1 MASTDFCCRRV
12 GQVGQATSSSLK
24 RTSPNGGWP
33 IAELYVFVP
42 VVVAAEAVA
51 PSTMGNCVSPETDET
66 SFAVWNVDDAG
77 NRVQPGRI
85 SLTDSQLVFVQKG
98 GEPIRWPLS
107 GLRRYGFDAELFS
120 FESGRRCPTGSGVYA
135 FRCPR
140 AERLFNLLQERIQAQ
155 APARPSSL
163 VDSPPS
169 PEMRQTADYLEP
181 ISIGAQV
188 VSSVHFVSNNS
199 AHHHAPVT
207 GAPGGPVYQNVP
219 VQQSQSTDSVALSPV
234 LTGPNLLTVLPGGA
248 PLAASGVN
256 YVVLD
261 LDHSEPATPTS
272 PTSPVSPQPAPS
284 PPSQHSPSPLGYA
297 QIDFDKTLALQQVA
311 NRQRSGS

>member
-1 MASTDFCCRRV
+1 ADGAAGPPEAGTLSPRERDRGRGLWCRLEPAASPAVRRRRQPLS
-12 GQVGQATSSSLK
+12 GPQRPSRKAG
-24 RTSPNGGWP
+24 P
-33 IAELYVFVP
+33 
-42 VVVAAEAVA
+42 VAAEA
-51 PSTMGNCVSPETDET
+51 TMGNCVSPQTDDA

-140 AERLFNLLQERIQAQ
+140 AERLFNLLQERIQSQ
-155 APARPSSL
+155 APARPPSL

-169 PEMRQTADYLEP
+169 PEMRTTADYLEP

-188 VSSVHFVSNNS
+188 VSSVHFVSNS
-199 AHHHAPVT
+199 AALHPPA
-207 GAPGGPVYQNVP
+207 AGGPVYQNVP
-219 VQQSQSTDSVALSPV
+219 VQQSQNSDTVALSPV
-234 LTGPNLLTVLPGGA
+234 LPGPPP
-248 PLAASGVN
+248 PLSTPGVN

-272 PTSPVSPQPAPS
+272 PTSPLSPPPAPS

-297 QIDFDKTLALQQVA
+297 QIDFDKTMALQQVA

>member
-1 MASTDFCCRRV
+1 MPIVIRV
-12 GQVGQATSSSLK
+12 ALHWPLSFKQLLQQVEDRPSV
-24 RTSPNGGWP
+24 R
-33 IAELYVFVP
+33 YV
-42 VVVAAEAVA
+42 
-51 PSTMGNCVSPETDET
+51 MGNCVSPETDET
-66 SFAVWNVDDAG
+66 SFPVWNVDDAG

-98 GEPIRWPLS
+98 GDPIRWPLS

-155 APARPSSL
+155 APARPPSL

-169 PEMRQTADYLEP
+169 PEIRNTADYLEP

-188 VSSVHFVSNNS
+188 VSSVNFVSNNS
-199 AHHHAPVT
+199 SSLHH
-207 GAPGGPVYQNVP
+207 GSISGPVYQNVP
-219 VQQSQSTDSVALSPV
+219 VQQTTIQNTDMTTPVAMLANQAGLTAATLLS
-234 LTGPNLLTVLPGGA
+234 GGGGA
-248 PLAASGVN
+248 QAPPAAPGVN

-272 PTSPVSPQPAPS
+272 PTSPLSPPLAPS

-297 QIDFDKTLALQQVA
+297 QIDFDKTMALQQAA

>member
-1 MASTDFCCRRV
+1 
-12 GQVGQATSSSLK
+12 
-24 RTSPNGGWP
+24 
-33 IAELYVFVP
+33 
-42 VVVAAEAVA
+42 
-51 PSTMGNCVSPETDET
+51 MGNCVSPESDDA

-155 APARPSSL
+155 APARPPSL

-188 VSSVHFVSNNS
+188 VSSVHFVSNN
-199 AHHHAPVT
+199 AAVQQAA
-207 GAPGGPVYQNVP
+207 GGVAGGPVYQNVP
-219 VQQSQSTDSVALSPV
+219 VQQSRSTDTVALSPV
-234 LTGPNLLTVLPGGA
+234 LSGAGGLPMVLPGGGG
-248 PLAASGVN
+248 PPPASGVN

-272 PTSPVSPQPAPS
+272 PTSPVSPQPVAPS